1 MLSTTA
7 DHALRAVLYLAQ
19 RPRDSVTPAV
29 EIADAI
35 GAPRNYLSKTLHA
48 LTRAGVTA
56 SVPGRGG
63 GFTLLVPPH
72 RLTLANLIQVFHD
85 EATSRRCL
93 LGNRSCT
100 ADHPCA
106 AHQRWTQIDRAYEVA
121 LKSTTVAD
129 LLGNIGNN

>member
-35 GAPRNYLSKTLHA
+35 GAPRNYLAKTLNA

-56 SVPGRGG
+56 SVPGRRG
-63 GFTLLVPPH
+63 GFALLVPPH
-72 RLTLANLIQVFHD
+72 RLTLANLINVFD
-85 EATSRRCL
+85 DDTTPRRCL

-100 ADHPCA
+100 ADYPCA
-106 AHQRWTQIDRAYEVA
+106 AHQRWTQIDRAFDVA
-121 LKSTTVAD
+121 MRSTTVAD
-129 LLGNIGNN
+129 LLG